1 MADCGINM
9 AKRDLQM
16 ITNIVKLAIVSNKEE
31 SVLGLDELGC
41 ADDTGGA
48 VGSQTVHLSIMN

>member
-1 MADCGINM
+1 
-9 AKRDLQM
+9 M

-48 VGSQTVHLSIMN
+48 VGSPTVHL